1 MSFFYPYENVNEYNN
16 TIKFEYKNKTILN
29 KEINDYNNKLN
40 NLLIQK
46 STPINGNTIKHKETY
61 YKIDYFSKEPNFID
75 SSITPSNFNSN
86 YMYFHGLLHN
96 NINELTNNN
105 NKIIGEIVI
114 EHKNPNAQD
123 DIVYVCF
130 LVKLDMEQKS
140 NSLDKFIHF
149 IYNNS
154 KELESNIDLNDIIP
168 KQNKTINYLDK
179 HKGKNNHIYI
189 YDIPITVNEN
199 SAEFFKTLSIHTDL
213 FKVDAP
219 LTPKYIDVDNRESF
233 SNIEG
238 FDDEIYIDCTPVG
251 ESDENIQTYNVPVE
265 GEYTNQKVK
274 IEFFKSAMY
283 FMFFLMITIC
293 SYVFIPA
300 TYKHAIIDKTN
311 KSEYS
316 NKHETIRFADLVISL
331 LYFVFTWSLII
342 DVNIEKNPY
351 IWPIVGFLTLF
362 YGLFFALIQGKKTS
376 KDFMTTKNN
385 ETNSAGLYSDTIN
398 ETLTFNIFSAITF
411 AVSLYASLFPKMK
424 GFIGAL
430 IVSYLIFYFSRYFLI
445 DDKPSFSS
453 IIGDFMWTGSFIC
466 LVIVPLIMSLK
477 D

>member
-1 MSFFYPYENVNEYNN
+1 MSFFYPYENINEYNN

-40 NLLIQK
+40 NLLIHK
-46 STPINGNTIKHKETY
+46 STPIKGSTIKHKESY

-75 SSITPSNFNSN
+75 SSITPSNFSSN
-86 YMYFHGLLHN
+86 YMYFYGLLHN
-96 NINELTNNN
+96 NIKELTNN

-114 EHKNPNAQD
+114 EHKNSNAQD

-130 LVKLDMEQKS
+130 LVKLDMSQKS
-140 NSLDKFIHF
+140 SSLDKFIHF
-149 IYNNS
+149 FHNNT
-154 KELESNIDLNDIIP
+154 KQLESNIDLNNVIP
-168 KQNKTINYLDK
+168 KQNKIINYIDK
-179 HKGKNNHIYI
+179 QKGKNNHIYI
-189 YDIPITVNEN
+189 YDTPITVNEN

-213 FKVDAP
+213 FNVNAP
-219 LTPKYIDVDNRESF
+219 LTPKYIDVGNREGF

-300 TYKHAIIDKTN
+300 TYKHSIIDKTN

-316 NKHETIRFADLVISL
+316 DKHQTIRFADLVISL
-331 LYFVFTWSLII
+331 LYFIFTWSLII
-342 DVNIEKNPY
+342 DVNVEKNPY

-376 KDFMTTKNN
+376 KDFMTTKGY

-398 ETLTFNIFSAITF
+398 ENLTFNIFSAITF

-430 IVSYLIFYFSRYFLI
+430 VVSYLIFYFSRYLLI
-445 DDKPSFSS
+445 EDKPSIGS
-453 IIGDFMWTGSFIC
+453 IIGDFTWSGAFIC
-466 LVIVPLIMSLK
+466 LIIVPLIMSLK

>member
-40 NLLIQK
+40 NILIPK
-46 STPINGNTIKHKETY
+46 STPINGDIIKHKESY

-86 YMYFHGLLHN
+86 NIYFYGLLHN
-96 NINELTNNN
+96 NIKDLTNN

-114 EHKNPNAQD
+114 EHKNSNSQD

-130 LVKLDMEQKS
+130 LVKLDMDQKS
-140 NSLDKFIHF
+140 NNLDKFIHF
-149 IYNNS
+149 INNNS
-154 KELESNIDLNDIIP
+154 KELEYNIDLNEVIP
-168 KQNKTINYLDK
+168 KQNKTINYIDK

-189 YDIPITVNEN
+189 YDIPITVNEK
-199 SAEFFKTLSIHTDL
+199 SAEFFKNLSIQTDL
-213 FKVDAP
+213 FNVSAP
-219 LTPKYIDVDNRESF
+219 LTPKYIEVNDREGF

-238 FDDEIYIDCTPVG
+238 FEDEIYIDCTPVG

-283 FMFFLMITIC
+283 FMFFLMITVC
-293 SYVFIPA
+293 SYLFIPA
-300 TYKHAIIDKTN
+300 TYKHTIIDKTN
-311 KSEYS
+311 KSNY

-342 DVNIEKNPY
+342 NVNIEKNPY

-376 KDFMTTKNN
+376 KDFMTTKGDDAG
-385 ETNSAGLYSDTIN
+385 SAGLYSDTIN

-411 AVSLYASLFPKMK
+411 AAGLYASLFPKMK

-445 DDKPSFSS
+445 DDKPNIGS
-453 IIGDFMWTGSFIC
+453 IIGDFIWTGSFIC